1 LFSSRAS
8 RRGPR
13 RGRWGTPGRRRPDAR
28 PTESVKRCR
37 YGGEPDAC
45 DGHRAGGQEDGR
57 LELIATSLDKDGCPD
72 AVWHA
77 WQTSASGDWTGWHR
91 FGRPGE
97 PASYMPPTIA
107 RNGDG
112 CLEVVLIT
120 DRAVVWHRRQTAPN
134 DGWSRWQSLG
144 PPAGHEVGNLGVLA
158 LAVNAAACLEAF
170 AVVKDRMWHAFQ
182 RPGLAWSAWSPM
194 GKPGSDIPGDPVVAM
209 NADGRLELFT
219 LGNSVGPTGDT
230 NAHVIWHRWQ
240 RASGRWSGWSSVGA
254 PAADVPPGESRVFIN
269 SMGCLELFTLA
280 GDGAVWHRRQRIPGG
295 DWSDWVLARQ
305 QGGRVH
311 RRTPG
316 GWRNRRR
323 RLAPGRYDRQRHRR
337 VAAPAKGRRPLVPV
351 VADCHAATEITQTP
365 TLVSNADARLEL
377 FVRTV
382 GTEKLYQLSQTSKGS
397 WSPGRQW
404 PPP

>member
-1 LFSSRAS
+1 MLVTGIAL
-8 RRGPR
+8 
-13 RGRWGTPGRRRPDAR
+13 
-28 PTESVKRCR
+28 EVN
-37 YGGEPDAC
+37 
-45 DGHRAGGQEDGR
+45 EDGR
-57 LELIATSLDKDGCPD
+57 LELIATSLDKDGGPD

-77 WQTSASGDWTGWHR
+77 WQTSPSGDWTSWHR

-120 DRAVVWHRRQTAPN
+120 DKAVVWHRRQSAPN
-134 DGWSRWQSLG
+134 DGWSHWQSLG
-144 PPAGHEVGNLGVLA
+144 PPAGHEVGNLGALA
-158 LAVNAAACLEAF
+158 LAVSAAGRLEAF
-170 AVVKDRMWHAFQ
+170 AVVEDRMWHAVQ

-219 LGNSVGPTGDT
+219 LGESVGPTGDT

-240 RASGRWSGWSSVGA
+240 RASGRWSGWSSLGT
-254 PAADVPPGESRVFIN
+254 PAADVPPGESTVFIN

-280 GDGAVWHRRQRIPGG
+280 GDGAVWHRRQRTPGG
-295 DWSDWVLARQ
+295 GWSDWSSLGSKAGGFTDGDLAVGETADGGMLLVATTRNDTDVWQRQ
-305 QGGRVH
+305 QRADGH
-311 RRTPG
+311 WSPWSLIATP
-316 GWRNRRR
+316 
-323 RLAPGRYDRQRHRR
+323 
-337 VAAPAKGRRPLVPV
+337 
-351 VADCHAATEITQTP
+351 ATEITQTP

-382 GTEKLYQLSQTSKGS
+382 GTEKLYQLSQMSNGS